1 MIKSYNITQV
11 QGDRYAGEFPREL
24 FRKHDV
30 SYEPSDLT
38 KSDLLRELLP
48 LLNSG
53 HVTLPKHDRLVAQ
66 IVGLERR
73 VSRGGKD
80 SISHPDHAGA
90 HDDLANAVAGAAYC
104 ANKRGYDPTNLD
116 WIDGPDPTNEEE
128 RRAKEK
134 ADAEYFQGLRLR
146 QHIMRHARM
155 R

>member
-1 MIKSYNITQV
+1 MAAVDALSRRVQVARCRRLVMINVLMYHSIADSPGPTSIPPQTFQTQV
-11 QGDRYAGEFPREL
+11 ETLVDCGYQTISIATFKDW
-24 FRKHDV
+24 H
-30 SYEPSDLT
+30 
-38 KSDLLRELLP
+38 
-48 LLNSG
+48 SG

-116 WIDGPDPTNEEE
+116 WIDGPDPTN
-128 RRAKEK
+128 
-134 ADAEYFQGLRLR
+134 
-146 QHIMRHARM
+146 
-155 R
+155 